1 MHTIVYDTWGE
12 TQIGWLIIKDGQY
25 KYKSLKKDSLMMD
38 AKGGVHLGQFGSIIG
53 KKEKVDP
60 KKAAFEKSQKEQKEK
75 NEEEKRAEEEKAAKD
90 PRNQVYPVFRY
101 KNYSRKSGVYA
112 YAISPNKKIIYVY
125 FLGKKRGWY
134 KYDTQSAPEFVIN
147 NMVKRAISGWGL
159 NRYINK
165 HPQTYYWK
173 GTY

>member
-1 MHTIVYDTWGE
+1 MKTIIYDTWGA
-12 TQIGWLIIKDGQY
+12 TQIGWLIYEDGEY
-25 KYKSLKKDSLMMD
+25 KYKSLKKDSNIED
-38 AKGGVHLGQFGSIIG
+38 AKQNVHIGSFGSTIG
-53 KKEKVDP
+53 KKEKIDP
-60 KKAAFEKSQKEQKEK
+60 KREAFNKEQEAIKKK
-75 NEEEKRAEEEKAAKD
+75 NEEEKAKD
-90 PRNQVYPVFRY
+90 PRNMVYPVFRY
-101 KNYSRKSGVYA
+101 KNYSRRSGVYA

-134 KYDTQSAPEFVIN
+134 KYDTMSAPSFVIE

-173 GTY
+173 GQY